1 MNIHHIVA
9 PDKEAVLNKSYRNI
23 VEEVNEQEVDFKKNF
38 PVGEGATYTGQMKL
52 VFDAETQEKVFI
64 KHGKGE

>member
-1 MNIHHIVA
+1 VTLKTTN
-9 PDKEAVLNKSYRNI
+9 RNT
-23 VEEVNEQEVDFKKNF
+23 VEEINNSDVDFKKDF

-52 VFDAETQEKVFI
+52 VFDAETQDKVHI